1 MEITNDIRIINDI
14 NSLMK
19 NVLINYN
26 KSLTWEYSAC
36 NINIELYNQFLEYIK
51 CLSDELILKTYKIFR
66 NKPPIIIF
74 KDISKYFVKF
84 YVKQFGEKIKII
96 AKLEINLIKSLLAF
110 SLVVEIGV
118 VNYIE
123 RINSHFGWDK

>member
-51 CLSDELILKTYKIFR
+51 CLSDELILIVSSA
-66 NKPPIIIF
+66 N
-74 KDISKYFVKF
+74 
-84 YVKQFGEKIKII
+84 
-96 AKLEINLIKSLLAF
+96 
-110 SLVVEIGV
+110 
-118 VNYIE
+118 
-123 RINSHFGWDK
+123 